1 MLNVIFKWSL
11 EFGVIQMV
19 SFRNF
24 FKNTFYGSEAI
35 DLTIFK
41 YMWDVDNVKLLV
53 QKTFLYVKFV
63 KSLNALSKW
72 IQHFLYV

>member
-41 YMWDVDNVKLLV
+41 YM
-53 QKTFLYVKFV
+53 
-63 KSLNALSKW
+63 
-72 IQHFLYV
+72 